1 MWKIVRAEIDYL
13 KPLLV
18 WSYVVFIAVIGL
30 WAVRSTS
37 HGMGNPSAYH
47 LDLSRNI
54 IRLDGAVPI
63 VCLVAIFIQLFLEIR
78 ESRLRQLAI
87 LPIES
92 SRISLVRM
100 SVPLAILAL
109 YVLLLTVCK
118 ALTIVSYGYFASL
131 MGHRFW
137 PYFTSC
143 VGSYLLSSSTLWGLG
158 LWIMMVYLVRLFSE
172 WEGRLMLGAL
182 LLYIVVKRSWVPWYW
197 SIIHIRRSG
206 LPWAN
211 AHGASEAEILLAIT
225 VLLMALIYLF
235 FMTRRSFLE

>member
-1 MWKIVRAEIDYL
+1 MWRIVRAEIDYL

-18 WSYVVFIAVIGL
+18 WSYIAFIAVIGL

-37 HGMGNPSAYH
+37 HGIGNPSAYL

-54 IRLDGAVPI
+54 VRLDAVVPI
-63 VCLVAIFIQLFLEIR
+63 VCFAAIFIQLFLEIR

-92 SRISLVRM
+92 SRIG
-100 SVPLAILAL
+100 LARILAPMMILAL

-118 ALTIVSYGYFASL
+118 VVTIVQYGYFASA
-131 MGHRFW
+131 MGFRFL

-143 VGSYLLSSSTLWGLG
+143 IGSYLLSISTLRSLG
-158 LWIMMVYLVRLFSE
+158 LWIMMLYLLRLVSE
-172 WEGRLMLGAL
+172 WEGRVILGAL
-182 LLYIVVKRSWVPWYW
+182 LLYIVMKQSWEPWYQ
-197 SIIHIRRSG
+197 SIIHIHRVQV
-206 LPWAN
+206 PWAN
-211 AHGASEAEILLAIT
+211 MPGIWGAAISLGIGLA
-225 VLLMALIYLF
+225 LMALLHLF